1 MIFFGIILIFFVIIM
16 NIIGSSLNIFRS
28 DFFRYYPE
36 FFGIILIFFGFIIN
50 IIGNNLNIFRN
61 EFYRYYPEFFLQYLE
76 YFLSTSSEN
85 FLYNPT
91 YAKSFIYK

>member
-1 MIFFGIILIFFVIIM
+1 
-16 NIIGSSLNIFRS
+16 
-28 DFFRYYPE
+28 
-36 FFGIILIFFGFIIN
+36 
-50 IIGNNLNIFRN
+50 
-61 EFYRYYPEFFLQYLE
+61 LE